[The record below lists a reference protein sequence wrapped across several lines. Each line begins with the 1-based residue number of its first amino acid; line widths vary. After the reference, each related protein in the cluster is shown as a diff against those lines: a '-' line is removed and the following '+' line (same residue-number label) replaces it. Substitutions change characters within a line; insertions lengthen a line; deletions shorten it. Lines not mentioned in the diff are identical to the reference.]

1 MPKLTKTQRNFRK
14 KMKKLV
20 KQGKIKD
27 EYGKTITPQKE
38 ESRLITIIGI
48 ILLLVF
54 IAYICKQNQ
63 EIIINWIN
71 YMIFGD

>member
-27 EYGKTITPQKE
+27 EYGKIIKPEKKE
-38 ESRLITIIGI
+38 NKLLMTIGI
-48 ILLLVF
+48 ILLIIF

-63 EIIINWIN
+63 EIILYWFK